1 MRQQRLI
8 IKSFKQGVHPKEH
21 KELVEKSGIKIMPDP
36 QKIVLPLV
44 QHIGAP
50 CEPLVKQ
57 GDAVSVGQKIA
68 GTEKFVSAPIHAGIS
83 GRVTAIKPLP
93 HPIGIEV
100 NSIVIEKDTENSN
113 SADTTPQSSSFV
125 QTQDKKFDL
134 NTLDQKQIRSA
145 IQEAGIVGL
154 GGAAFPA
161 HVKLSPP
168 EAKPIDTVILNGC
181 ECEPYLTADHRTM
194 LEYPDE
200 CIQGLKIIMKA
211 VGAAKGYIGIEMN
224 KPDAIKVMREE
235 LGSSDDFNISVI
247 GLKVKYPQG
256 AEKMLIKAVLDR
268 DVPAGGLP
276 MDVGAVVS
284 NAGTA
289 VAVTQAVV
297 QGRALTKRVVTVT
310 GSGIKEPANVL
321 VPIGALFREVID
333 FCGGLT
339 PEAGKVIMGGP
350 MMGLSQW
357 TLNVPVVKATSGI
370 LVLNKKEAALD
381 RETACIRCARCV
393 DHCPMNLLPVE
404 LGRIVQGEKWDC
416 LAEYNIKDCI
426 ECGCCAYIC
435 PSKLPLVQLIKLG
448 KLKTKE
454 VMVK

>member
-1 MRQQRLI
+1 

-21 KELVEKSGIKIMPDP
+21 KELAEKSGIKIMPDP

-57 GDAVSVGQKIA
+57 GDTVSAGQKIA
-68 GTEKFVSAPIHAGIS
+68 GAEKFVSAPIHAGIS

-113 SADTTPQSSSFV
+113 TTDTTPQSDFPV
-125 QTQDKKFDL
+125 QFRDKNFDL
-134 NTLDQKQIRSA
+134 NALDQKQIRSA

-211 VGAAKGYIGIEMN
+211 VGAAKGYIGIEEN
-224 KPDAIKVMREE
+224 KSDAMEITRQKLETFSSQSGSPEE
-235 LGSSDDFNISVI
+235 NKDFNISVI
-247 GLKVKYPQG
+247 GLRVKYPQG

-289 VAVTQAVV
+289 VAVAQAVV
-297 QGRALTKRVVTVT
+297 QGRALIKRVVAVT

-339 PEAGKVIMGGP
+339 PEAGKVLMGGP

-381 RETACIRCARCV
+381 QETACIRCARCV
-393 DHCPMNLLPVE
+393 
-404 LGRIVQGEKWDC
+404 
-416 LAEYNIKDCI
+416 
-426 ECGCCAYIC
+426 
-435 PSKLPLVQLIKLG
+435 
-448 KLKTKE
+448 
-454 VMVK
+454 